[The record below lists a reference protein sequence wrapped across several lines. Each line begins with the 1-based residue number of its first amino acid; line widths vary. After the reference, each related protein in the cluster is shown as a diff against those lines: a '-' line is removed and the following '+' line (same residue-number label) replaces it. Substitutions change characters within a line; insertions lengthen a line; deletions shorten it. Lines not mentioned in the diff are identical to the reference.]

1 MLTGKSKDATLPLRE
16 RAFLSCEGV
25 RRVAEVGREAAM
37 TETARPILDAVPVPL
52 VLIGG
57 DERVVHANA
66 PASALFARS
75 IEGRH
80 YVTALRAPAVLDCIE
95 PVILGR
101 QEKAESRFLT
111 SDGGREA
118 MWRVT
123 ATPVP
128 LAGRRGVLVTL
139 EDTTALQEAGQ
150 IRRDFVANVSHELRT
165 PLTALM
171 GFIETLRGAARD
183 DPAARDR
190 FLGIMER
197 EAGRMNRLVHD
208 LLSLSRVEAEER
220 LRPTDPV
227 DLAAVLR
234 SVVLSLRPLADGA
247 RVTVTV
253 HGLDAPRIVP
263 GDADQLAQV
272 FTNLVENA
280 VKYSGKGATVA
291 VTLAEPAHDPN
302 IRGTAVAAVVADTG
316 EGIAAVHI
324 PRLTERFYRVD
335 SHRSREKGGTGLG
348 LAIVKHIVNRHRG
361 RLKIESRLGEGSRFT
376 VILPAG

>member
-1 MLTGKSKDATLPLRE
+1 
-16 RAFLSCEGV
+16 
-25 RRVAEVGREAAM
+25 M

-57 DERVVHANA
+57 DERVVHANGA
-66 PASALFARS
+66 AGRLFGRS
-75 IEGRH
+75 LEGRH
-80 YVTALRAPAVLDCIE
+80 YVTALRAPGVLSCIE
-95 PVILGR
+95 PVILGHQDR
-101 QEKAESRFLT
+101 AEGRFLT
-111 SDGGREA
+111 SEGAREA
-118 MWRVT
+118 TWRVT

-128 LAGRRGVLVTL
+128 LSGRRGVLVAF
-139 EDTTALQEAGQ
+139 EDATAMQEAGQ

-165 PLTALM
+165 PLTALL

-197 EAGRMNRLVHD
+197 EAGRMNRLVRD

-220 LRPTDPV
+220 MRPTDPV
-227 DLAAVLR
+227 DLSAVLR
-234 SVVLSLRPLADGA
+234 SVVLSLRPLADEAGVTMTLTGA
-247 RVTVTV
+247 EASRV
-253 HGLDAPRIVP
+253 IP

-280 VKYSGKGATVA
+280 VKYSGRGSTVT
-291 VTLAEPAHDPN
+291 VSLGLPAHDPV
-302 IRGTAVAAVVADTG
+302 IRGEAMEAVVADDG
-316 EGIAAVHI
+316 EGIDAVHI

-361 RLKIESRLGEGSRFT
+361 RFRIESAVGEGSSFK
-376 VILPAG
+376 VILPTG

>member
-1 MLTGKSKDATLPLRE
+1 MSD
-16 RAFLSCEGV
+16 
-25 RRVAEVGREAAM
+25 
-37 TETARPILDAVPVPL
+37 TARPILDAVPVPL
-52 VLIGG
+52 VLVGG
-57 DERVVHANA
+57 DERVVHANG
-66 PASALFARS
+66 PAGRLFGRS
-75 IEGRH
+75 LEGRH
-80 YVTALRAPAVLDCIE
+80 YVTALRAPAVLDCVE
-95 PVILGR
+95 PVILGT
-101 QEKAESRFLT
+101 QERAEGRFLT
-111 SDGGREA
+111 ADGAREA

-128 LAGRRGVLVTL
+128 LSGRRGVLVTF
-139 EDTTALQEAGQ
+139 EDTTAMQEAGQ

-227 DLAAVLR
+227 DLAATLR
-234 SVVLSLRPLADGA
+234 SVILSLRPLADEAGVA
-247 RVTVTV
+247 ISAE
-253 HGLDAPRIVP
+253 GIEAPLIVP
-263 GDADQLAQV
+263 GDSDQLAQV
-272 FTNLVENA
+272 FTNLIENA
-280 VKYSGKGATVA
+280 VKYSGRGATVT
-291 VTLAEPAHDPN
+291 VTLGQPEHDP
-302 IRGTAVAAVVADTG
+302 ILRGSAVAAVVSDTG
-316 EGIAAVHI
+316 EGIAPVHI

-361 RLKIESRLGEGSRFT
+361 RLQIESRVGEGSRFA
-376 VILPAG
+376 VVLPAG